1 MGRLEAQNANHSISS
16 QNQIFK
22 HMKTSAILSI
32 SALSML
38 TGCNQTDK
46 TTEVQKP
53 NILIIYADDVGIGDL
68 SCYGAELIQTPHLDA
83 IAENG
88 IRFTNAYATSA
99 MCTPSRFSLLTGQYA
114 FRLPGSG
121 ILSAEDPMC
130 IEPDSFTLPEM
141 LRQNGYRTGIVGK
154 WHLGLGDTFGGI
166 DWNADIKPG
175 PLEVGFDESF
185 LLPVTNDRVPTV
197 YLDGHRV
204 YNLDPSDPLLVKYP
218 DEAHH
223 EFQEREFGRYGEGQ
237 SDALV
242 GDLPTGLS
250 NPEMLRYS
258 ADVQHSGTIVNGISR
273 IGHMA
278 GGKAAWWD
286 DETMTDLFVEKA
298 QDFIDKEDDKPFF
311 LFLSMHQNHVPR
323 IPNPRF
329 MGTSGN
335 GIRGDAVH
343 ELDWIVGETLRVLRE
358 KGMLDNTIVV
368 FSSDNGPVFFD
379 GYNDGVLENH
389 NGHDPN
395 AGLQGGKYIAY
406 EGATRMPTL
415 IQWPAHITKGMVS
428 DALISQVDF
437 LASFASLVGAELPEN
452 QFFDS
457 KNILPAILGE
467 SYSGN
472 EYIVQQSSDG
482 LGLRKGKWKY
492 IEANERSAWAYNR
505 HNQGEDNKM
514 HRPALEDIEY
524 LFDLESDPREEQNL
538 VNQNPEKIKEMRD
551 LLNDIKARHTIEKWW
566 E

>member
-1 MGRLEAQNANHSISS
+1 MN
-16 QNQIFK
+16 K
-22 HMKTSAILSI
+22 LSI
-32 SALSML
+32 LLPFYFALL
-38 TGCNQTDK
+38 FGCNPTDN
-46 TTEVQKP
+46 TNEVQKP
-53 NILIIYADDVGIGDL
+53 NILIIYADDVGIGDI
-68 SCYGAELIQTPHLDA
+68 SCYGSQLIETPNIDA

-88 IRFTNAYATSA
+88 IMFTNAYATSG

-130 IEPDSFTLPEM
+130 IEPGSFTLPEM

-154 WHLGLGDTFGGI
+154 WHLGLGDRIAGV
-166 DWNADIKPG
+166 DWNSNIKPG

-197 YLDGHRV
+197 YLDGHKV
-204 YNLDPSDPLLVKYP
+204 FNLDPSDPLQVKYP

-223 EFQEREFGRYGEGQ
+223 EYQEREFGKYDEGQ

-250 NPEMLRYS
+250 HPELLRYG

-286 DETMTDLFVEKA
+286 DETMTDLFAEKA
-298 QDFIDKEDDKPFF
+298 RDFINKEDDKPFF

-323 IPNPRF
+323 IPHPRF
-329 MGTSGN
+329 VGTSGH
-335 GIRGDAVH
+335 GLRGDAVH
-343 ELDWIVGETLRVLRE
+343 ELDWIVGETVRVLKE
-358 KGMLDNTIVV
+358 NGQLDNTIIL

-379 GYNDGVLENH
+379 GYHDGTLENH

-395 AGLQGGKYIAY
+395 AGIQGGKYIAY
-406 EGATRMPTL
+406 EGATLMPTL
-415 IQWPAHITKGMVS
+415 IQWPARINKGKTS
-428 DALISQVDF
+428 DALVSQVDF
-437 LASFASLVGAELPEN
+437 LASFAALVGEKLPDGK
-452 QFFDS
+452 FFDS
-457 KNILPAILGE
+457 QNILPAILGE
-467 SYSGN
+467 SDNGN

-482 LGLRKGKWKY
+482 LGLRAGKWKY
-492 IEANERSAWAYNR
+492 IEAGERSAWAYNR
-505 HNQGEDNKM
+505 HNQGDENEM
-514 HRPALEDIEY
+514 HRPPLENTEY
-524 LFDLESDPREEQNL
+524 LFDLEADPREENNL
-538 VNQNPEKIKEMRD
+538 AGENPEKLREMTEMLKE
-551 LLNDIKARHTIEKWW
+551 IKAQFTIEKWH